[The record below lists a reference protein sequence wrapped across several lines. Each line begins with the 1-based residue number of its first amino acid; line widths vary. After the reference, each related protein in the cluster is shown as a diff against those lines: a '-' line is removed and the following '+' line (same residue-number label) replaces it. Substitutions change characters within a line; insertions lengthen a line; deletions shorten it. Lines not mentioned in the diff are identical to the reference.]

1 MKTNL
6 FAWMAML
13 PLALAGTLGLAGE
26 DEPRYD
32 RIRLSTRVQAD
43 IDNDLVIA
51 VLYAQREGT
60 DATALAGEVN
70 RAVAWGLEQVKAV
83 PGVRAQTLGYQTTPL
98 YTKQTLT
105 GWRVRQSLR
114 LEGSDAGALSALVG
128 TLQQQLAVQ
137 GIEYAISPQARR
149 EAEDRL
155 IVDAVA
161 AFRQRADLLAKSWGQ
176 PDYRLVEMQ
185 VNTQG
190 EPPRPLMRAMAMEM
204 QAAAPPPP
212 IEAGTQVVVVNV
224 DGAIELR
231 VR

>member
-1 MKTNL
+1 MKANL
-6 FAWMAML
+6 LSWMALL
-13 PLALAGTLGLAGE
+13 PLALAGSLGVAGE

-32 RIRLSTRVQAD
+32 RIRLSTSVQAD
-43 IDNDLVIA
+43 IDNDLVVA

-60 DATALAGEVN
+60 DATALAAEVN
-70 RAVAWGLEQVKAV
+70 RAVAWGLEKAKGV
-83 PGVRAQTLGYQTTPL
+83 PGVKTQTLGYQTTPV
-98 YTKQTLT
+98 YTKQTLS

-114 LEGSDAGALSALVG
+114 LEGSDAAALSNLVG
-128 TLQQQLAVQ
+128 TLQQQLGVQ

-155 IVDAVA
+155 LVDAVA

-185 VNTQG
+185 VTTQS
-190 EPPRPLMRAMAMEM
+190 ETPRPLMRAMAMEM

-212 IEAGTQVVVVNV
+212 IEAGTQVVRVSVE
-224 DGAIELR
+224 GAIELR